1 MNVRRH
7 HPARAQRGL
16 SIVELMVGVLIGLL
30 TVVAI
35 SQVLMSAEGQKRTAA
50 SGSDAQVNGT
60 LALYALQ
67 RDVQMAGYGFTGQPA
82 ALGCPVKGQ
91 FGNGTGEKKLPSAL
105 SLVPALITPGTGA
118 TPDTIMVWQSNKP
131 SYAVPVRVAEN
142 HLKTDTRFVVPSS
155 LGVAAGDLL
164 VAVPSTTPSSTNWC
178 AVMAVAGDSTTPLS
192 SQQIPHLASAG
203 GWNAAGSALVP
214 DTGYPAG
221 SHLINLGTGLPRTY
235 RISAAKS
242 LVVEEML
249 AASGNTST
257 QTIAP
262 QIVQL
267 KALYG
272 KDTDGNGTI
281 DIFDTTTPT
290 TNAGWLQVM
299 ALRVAVVAQS
309 AQFEAAKGQAV
320 SVTPAT
326 GVEWIVDART
336 SGAANCT
343 ADSAQKC
350 LTIDVSGAGPKWRN
364 YRYKVF
370 DTVVPLR
377 NMLWTRG

>member
-1 MNVRRH
+1 MNARRA
-7 HPARAQRGL
+7 HPARAQYGL
-16 SIVELMVGVLIGLL
+16 SLVELMVGVLIGML

-35 SQVLMSAEGQKRTAA
+35 SQVLMKAESQKRTAA

-67 RDVQMAGYGFTGQPA
+67 RDLQMAGYGFTGQPA
-82 ALGCPVKGQ
+82 ALGCPIKGQ
-91 FGNGTGEKKLPSAL
+91 FGNGTGEKALPSSV
-105 SLVPALITPGTGA
+105 SLVPARITPGTTDA
-118 TPDTIMVWQSNKP
+118 DPDTITVWQSNKP
-131 SYAVPVRVAEN
+131 NYAVPLRVAEA
-142 HLKTDTRFVVPSS
+142 HLKTDARFVVPSS

-164 VAVPSTTPSSTNWC
+164 VAVPSPAYSSTNWC

-214 DTGYPAG
+214 DAGYPAG
-221 SHLINLGTGLPRTY
+221 SHLINLGSGLPRTY
-235 RISAAKS
+235 GLSAAKS
-242 LVVEEML
+242 LVVTEVL
-249 AASGNTST
+249 AANGDTST

-281 DIFDTTTPT
+281 DTFDKTTPT

-309 AQFEAAKGQAV
+309 APFEADKGQAV
-320 SVTPAT
+320 TT
-326 GVEWIVDART
+326 GVEWVVDTRT
-336 SGAANCT
+336 SGAGACST
-343 ADSAQKC
+343 DSNQKC
-350 LTIDVSGAGPKWRN
+350 LTIDVSGVGSKWQN

>member
-1 MNVRRH
+1 MK
-7 HPARAQRGL
+7 RAQQRGL
-16 SIVELMVGVLIGLL
+16 SLVELMVGVLIGML

-35 SQVLMSAEGQKRTAA
+35 SQVLMNAESQKRTAA
-50 SGSDAQVNGT
+50 SGGDAQVNGT

-67 RDVQMAGYGFTGQPA
+67 RDLQMAGYGFTGQPA

-91 FGNGTGEKKLPSAL
+91 FGNGTGEKALPSSL
-105 SLVPALITPGTGA
+105 SLVPALITPGAGA
-118 TPDTIMVWQSNKP
+118 TPDTITVWQSNKP
-131 SYAVPVRVAEN
+131 NYAVPLRVAEA
-142 HLKTDTRFVVPSS
+142 HLKADTRFVVPSS

-164 VAVPSTTPSSTNWC
+164 VAVPPTPSATHAC
-178 AVMAVAGDSTTPLS
+178 TVMAVAGDSTTPLS

-203 GWNAAGSALVP
+203 GWNAAGATLVP
-214 DTGYPAG
+214 DAGYPAG

-235 RISAAKS
+235 SISAGKS
-242 LVVEEML
+242 LVATDVL
-249 AASGNTST
+249 AANGATST
-257 QTIAP
+257 QAIAP

-281 DIFDTTTPT
+281 DAFDTTTPS

-309 AQFEAAKGQAV
+309 AQFEAEKGQARN
-320 SVTPAT
+320 VTPAI
-326 GVEWIVDART
+326 GVEWVVDART
-336 SGAANCT
+336 S
-343 ADSAQKC
+343 SAVACSFDGNQKC
-350 LTIDVSGAGPKWRN
+350 LRINVSGVGSDWRS

-377 NMLWTRG
+377 NMLWTR